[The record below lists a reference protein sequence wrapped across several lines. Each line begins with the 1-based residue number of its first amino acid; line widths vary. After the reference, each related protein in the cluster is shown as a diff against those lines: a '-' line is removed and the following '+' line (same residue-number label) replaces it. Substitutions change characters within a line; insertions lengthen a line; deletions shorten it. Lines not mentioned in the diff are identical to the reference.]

1 MWKPPSRFLN
11 VSDQFDFLNN
21 RCKGQTK
28 YVCGLDCCCCCS
40 SSFAQSCLTFCNP
53 MDMPGFPVLHHL
65 LEFAQTHVHWV
76 GDAIQP
82 SHPLSSPSPPAL
94 NLFPASGSFPMSWLS
109 VSGGQSVGEG
119 NGYPLQYSCLVN
131 PMDRGVWQATE
142 IWCRLP
148 VSNFWHRPMLMIS
161 AKPLQFCPAPEELKY
176 IALKFFFIPVK
187 VTTWQF
193 ISIIRKNRTLSTARR
208 KCIFFTLVITTFCWE
223 R

>member
-94 NLFPASGSFPMSWLS
+94 NLFPASGSFPMSQLLPSGDQSIGASASSLTMNIQGWFPLGLTGLILQSKRLS
-109 VSGGQSVGEG
+109 RIFSSTTVQ
-119 NGYPLQYSCLVN
+119 
-131 PMDRGVWQATE
+131 R
-142 IWCRLP
+142 
-148 VSNFWHRPMLMIS
+148 H
-161 AKPLQFCPAPEELKY
+161 QFFSPQPSL
-176 IALKFFFIPVK
+176 
-187 VTTWQF
+187 
-193 ISIIRKNRTLSTARR
+193 
-208 KCIFFTLVITTFCWE
+208 
-223 R
+223 